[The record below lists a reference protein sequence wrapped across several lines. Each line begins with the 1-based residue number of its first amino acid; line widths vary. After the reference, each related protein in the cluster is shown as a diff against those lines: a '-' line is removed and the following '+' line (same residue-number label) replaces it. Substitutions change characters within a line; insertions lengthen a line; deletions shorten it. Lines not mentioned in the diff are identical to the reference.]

1 MNEKPLSRSSN
12 IALKSGSAYMLSNI
26 LINATSIITAP
37 IFSRLLTTSD
47 YGIVSNFMAWQSIGL
62 ILIGLGL
69 AYTIGNA
76 KIDFPGEL
84 NQFIASIQTL
94 SSITGLIFLLFA
106 ILFVNPL
113 STLMELDKNLVIIIF
128 IYLLLLP
135 SVIYTQEK
143 SKFQLNYKKNI
154 SISIFNTVG
163 SIIFCLL
170 FIEFIF
176 FKNRYMGRV
185 IGLILPMS
193 LLGIYFYYS
202 ILRNGWNLKMKFYWK
217 YALKISIPFI
227 PHTLGMVVLT
237 QLDRIM
243 IIKIIGNSAAG
254 LYSFG
259 FSYASIIALFSNAIS
274 QAFQPWLYENY
285 KNNKIDQ
292 IKIATNN
299 ITLGLSIIMIFLIS
313 FGPEAIKI
321 LGPKNFWDAKYVIMP
336 IIIGSFFQY
345 LAATYSTIQLYH
357 KKTYFIPIGTI
368 LAALINIG
376 LNYFLIPI
384 FGFKGAAFATLISF
398 LIQALFH
405 MIVYKK
411 ITNKIIY
418 DDKYMWTIAISTT
431 ILSYFIYMTYDLM
444 LLRYL
449 LSFGVFIF
457 IFLFQKKNILDIIHN
472 FFKIL
477 DISRFNL
484 KK

>member
-1 MNEKPLSRSSN
+1 MKENNLSSSSSL
-12 IALKSGSAYMLSNI
+12 ALKSGSAYMLSNI
-26 LINATSIITAP
+26 LINATSILTAP

-84 NQFIASIQTL
+84 NQFLASIQTL
-94 SSITGLIFLLFA
+94 SSIAGLVSLLIAIIF
-106 ILFVNPL
+106 VKPL
-113 STLMELDKNLVIIIF
+113 SNLMELDKYLVIIIF

-143 SKFQLNYKKNI
+143 SKFQLDYKKNI
-154 SISIFNTVG
+154 IISIFNTIG
-163 SIIFCLL
+163 SIVFCLL
-170 FIEFIF
+170 FIEFVF
-176 FKNRYMGRV
+176 NKNKYMGRV

-193 LLGIYFYYS
+193 LLGTYYYYS
-202 ILRNGWNLKMKFYWK
+202 ILKNGWNRKIIFYWK
-217 YALKISIPFI
+217 YALKISLPFI
-227 PHTLGMVVLT
+227 PHTLGMVALT

-243 IIKIIGNSAAG
+243 IIKLIGNSAAG

-299 ITLGLSIIMIFLIS
+299 ITLGLSVIMIFLIS

-321 LGPKNFWDAKYVIMP
+321 LGPENFWDAKYVIMP
-336 IIIGSFFQY
+336 IVIGSFFQY

-357 KKTYFIPIGTI
+357 KKTIFIPIGTL
-368 LAALINIG
+368 LAALVNIC
-376 LNYFLIPI
+376 LNFYFIPI
-384 FGFKGAAFATLISF
+384 FGFKGAAFSTLISF

-405 MIVYKK
+405 MIIYKK
-411 ITNKIIY
+411 ITNKIIF
-418 DDKYMWTIAISTT
+418 DDKYMWTVTISTA
-431 ILSYFIYMTYDLM
+431 IISCLIYITYDLI

-449 LSFGVFIF
+449 LFFGILTF
-457 IFLFQKKNILDIIHN
+457 IFLVQKKNILDIIEVLFEN
-472 FFKIL
+472 LSKFKF
-477 DISRFNL
+477 S
-484 KK
+484 K

>member
-1 MNEKPLSRSSN
+1 MKENNLSGSSDL
-12 IALKSGSAYMLSNI
+12 ALKSGSAYMMSNI

-62 ILIGLGL
+62 IIIGLGL

-94 SSITGLIFLLFA
+94 STITGLFFLIFA
-106 ILFVNPL
+106 IIFVSPL
-113 STLMELDKNLVIIIF
+113 SSLMELDKNLVIIIF

-154 SISIFNTVG
+154 TISIFNTVG
-163 SIIFCLL
+163 SIVFCLIL
-170 FIEFIF
+170 IEFIF
-176 FKNRYMGRV
+176 LKNRYMGRV

-193 LLGIYFYYS
+193 LLGAYYYYS
-202 ILRNGWNLKMKFYWK
+202 ILRNGWNLKMKLYWK

-227 PHTLGMVVLT
+227 PHTIGMIVLT

-243 IIKIIGNSAAG
+243 IIKLIGSSAAG

-259 FSYASIIALFSNAIS
+259 FSYASIIALFSNSIS

-285 KNNKIDQ
+285 KNNKIEQ

-299 ITLGLSIIMIFLIS
+299 ITLGLSIIMIFLITL
-313 FGPEAIKI
+313 GPEAIKI
-321 LGPKNFWDAKYVIMP
+321 LGPKDFWNAKYVIMP
-336 IIIGSFFQY
+336 IVIGSFFQY

-357 KKTYFIPIGTI
+357 KKTVFIPIGTI
-368 LAALINIG
+368 LAASINIG
-376 LNYFLIPI
+376 LNFFLIPK
-384 FGFKGAAFATLISF
+384 FGFKGAAFSTLISF

-405 MIVYKK
+405 MIIYKR

-418 DDKYMWTIAISTT
+418 DDKYMWTVALSTA
-431 ILSYFIYMTYDLM
+431 LFSFFIYMTYDQI
-444 LLRYL
+444 LLRYFL
-449 LSFGVFIF
+449 LIGILIL
-457 IFLFQKKNILDIIHN
+457 IFLFQKKNIFIIYHH
-472 FFKIL
+472 FFNIL
-477 DISRFNL
+477 NINGFKLR
-484 KK
+484 K